1 MRAADSNYLFCASI
15 DGAIT
20 CDVVIEILSV
30 PGFGAPYHDAET
42 DALSVVNRIS
52 EDLQSLHSGKVV
64 QKVEVIREGSTGI
77 AVPRP
82 SVSDLEPTFEYRWK
96 KELPAQRL

>member
-1 MRAADSNYLFCASI
+1 M
-15 DGAIT
+15 
-20 CDVVIEILSV
+20 LSV
-30 PGFGAPYHDAET
+30 PGFCAPYHDTET